1 MQTTTEANS
10 KKDNSADS
18 GNDVLKMTVPTG
30 RMQEKVLA
38 LLKGLG
44 IQFSQESRSYR
55 PTSSDPM
62 IEGKFLKAQNIPSLV
77 SLARHDCGFAGYDWI
92 VEQKADVVELLDLG
106 FDPVRIVVA
115 APENL
120 DLEKARSGN
129 KPLVLASEYKCLAET
144 YIEKKKLNS
153 IYIRTYGA
161 TEALPPEDADLII
174 DNTATGATLVSNR
187 LVIIDEVMRS
197 TTRFICS
204 REALENKT
212 KRQKLEELVMLM
224 KSSLAA
230 RKKVLLEMN
239 VDKADFER
247 IVKNLPCMKSPT
259 VSELYQGSGYAVK
272 IAVDKDEVPSL
283 IPKLVAWGAK
293 DILEYKLE
301 KIV

>member
-1 MQTTTEANS
+1 MQITAQTDS
-10 KKDNSADS
+10 KKGDKASTGKDI
-18 GNDVLKMTVPTG
+18 LKMTVPTG
-30 RMQEKVLA
+30 RMQDKVLT

-44 IQFSQESRSYR
+44 IQFNQESRSYR
-55 PTSSDPM
+55 PTSSDPA
-62 IEGKFLKAQNIPSLV
+62 IEGKFLKAQNIPNLV
-77 SLARHDCGFAGYDWI
+77 ALGRHDCGFAGYDWI
-92 VEQKADVVELLDLG
+92 VEQKAEVVELLDLG

-115 APENL
+115 APESL
-120 DLEKARSGN
+120 DLEKAQSERT
-129 KPLVLASEYKCLAET
+129 LVLASEYKCLAET
-144 YIEKKKLNS
+144 YINKKKLNS
-153 IYIRTYGA
+153 IFVRTYGA

-174 DNTATGATLVSNR
+174 DNTATGATLNSNR

-204 REALENKT
+204 REALENRV

-272 IAVDKDEVPSL
+272 IAVDKDEVPGL

>member
-1 MQTTTEANS
+1 MQTITKTKTQLESLEVAQNT
-10 KKDNSADS
+10 
-18 GNDVLKMTVPTG
+18 LKMTVPTG
-30 RMQEKVLA
+30 RMQDKVLN

-44 IQFSQESRSYR
+44 IQFNQESRSYR
-55 PTSSDPM
+55 PTSSDSS
-62 IEGKFLKAQNIPSLV
+62 IEGKFLKAQNIPNLV
-77 SLARHDCGFAGYDWI
+77 ALGRHDCGFAGYDWI
-92 VEQKADVVELLDLG
+92 VEQQADVVELLDLG

-120 DLEKARSGN
+120 DLESMAKRER
-129 KPLVLASEYKCLAET
+129 PLVLASEYKQLAET
-144 YIEKKKLNS
+144 YIKEKKLNA
-153 IYIRTYGA
+153 IFVRTYGA

-187 LVIIDEVMRS
+187 LCVIDQIMRS

-204 REALENKT
+204 REALQNET
-212 KRQKLEELVMLM
+212 KRRKLEELTMLM

-230 RKKVLLEMN
+230 RNKVLLEMN
-239 VDKADFER
+239 VDKEDFER

-272 IAVDKDEVPSL
+272 IAVDKSEVPGL
-283 IPKLVAWGAK
+283 IPRLVAWGAR

>member
-1 MQTTTEANS
+1 MQITAQTDS
-10 KKDNSADS
+10 KKGDKASTGKDI
-18 GNDVLKMTVPTG
+18 LKMTVPTG
-30 RMQEKVLA
+30 RMQDKVLT

-44 IQFSQESRSYR
+44 IQFNQESRSYR
-55 PTSSDPM
+55 PTSSDPA
-62 IEGKFLKAQNIPSLV
+62 IEGKFLKAQNIPNLV
-77 SLARHDCGFAGYDWI
+77 ALGRHDCGFAGYDWI

-115 APENL
+115 APESL
-120 DLEKARSGN
+120 DLEKAQSERT
-129 KPLVLASEYKCLAET
+129 LVLASEYKCLAET
-144 YIEKKKLNS
+144 YIDKKKLNS
-153 IYIRTYGA
+153 IFVRTYGA

-174 DNTATGATLVSNR
+174 DNTATGATLNSNR

-204 REALENKT
+204 REALENKV

-272 IAVDKDEVPSL
+272 IAVDKDEVPGL

>member
-1 MQTTTEANS
+1 MQTITKTKTQLES
-10 KKDNSADS
+10 LEVGQDI
-18 GNDVLKMTVPTG
+18 LKMTVPTG
-30 RMQEKVLA
+30 RMQDKVLS

-44 IQFSQESRSYR
+44 IQFNQESRSYR
-55 PTSSDPM
+55 PTSSDAS
-62 IEGKFLKAQNIPSLV
+62 IEGKFLKAQNIPNLV
-77 SLARHDCGFAGYDWI
+77 ALGRHDCGFAGYDWI
-92 VEQKADVVELLDLG
+92 VEQQADVVELLDLG

-120 DLEKARSGN
+120 DLESMAKKER
-129 KPLVLASEYKCLAET
+129 PLVLASEYKQLAET
-144 YIEKKKLNS
+144 YIKERNLNA
-153 IYIRTYGA
+153 IFVRTYGA

-187 LVIIDEVMRS
+187 LCVIDQIMRS

-204 REALENKT
+204 REALQNET
-212 KRQKLEELVMLM
+212 KRRKLEELTMLM

-230 RKKVLLEMN
+230 RNKVLLEMN
-239 VDKADFER
+239 VDKEDFER

-272 IAVDKDEVPSL
+272 IAVDKSEVPGL
-283 IPKLVAWGAK
+283 IPRLVAWGAR

>member
-1 MQTTTEANS
+1 MQTSAQIDS
-10 KKDNSADS
+10 KTGEKSSTGKDI
-18 GNDVLKMTVPTG
+18 LKMTVPTG
-30 RMQEKVLA
+30 RMQDKVLT

-44 IQFSQESRSYR
+44 IQFNQESRSYR
-55 PTSSDPM
+55 PTSSDPA
-62 IEGKFLKAQNIPSLV
+62 IEGKFLKAQNIPNLV
-77 SLARHDCGFAGYDWI
+77 ALGRHDCGFAGYDWI

-115 APENL
+115 APESL
-120 DLEKARSGN
+120 DLESAQSERT
-129 KPLVLASEYKCLAET
+129 LVLASEYKCLAET

-153 IYIRTYGA
+153 IFVRTYGA

-174 DNTATGATLVSNR
+174 DNTATGATLSSNR

-204 REALENKT
+204 REALENKV

-272 IAVDKDEVPSL
+272 IAVDKDEVPGL

>member
-1 MQTTTEANS
+1 VGKMM
-10 KKDNSADS
+10 
-18 GNDVLKMTVPTG
+18 DVLKMTVPTG
-30 RMQEKVLA
+30 RMQDKVLT

-44 IQFSQESRSYR
+44 IQFNQESRSYR
-55 PTSSDPM
+55 PTSNDAM
-62 IEGKFLKAQNIPSLV
+62 IEGKFLKAQNIPNLV
-77 SLARHDCGFAGYDWI
+77 ALGRHDCGFAGYDWI

-120 DLEKARSGN
+120 DIEKAQSERT
-129 KPLVLASEYKCLAET
+129 LVLASEYKCLAET

-204 REALENKT
+204 RQALENKI
-212 KRQKLEELVMLM
+212 KKQKLDELVMLM

-239 VDKADFER
+239 VDKADFDS
-247 IVKNLPCMKSPT
+247 IVKNLPCMKAPT

-272 IAVDKDEVPSL
+272 IAVDKDEVPGL
-283 IPKLVAWGAK
+283 IPKLVSWGAR